1 MCRGRLHAV
10 IWREYLQC
18 VFMFDLQ
25 PTVRIRFDVRL
36 TFWAYEQILTP
47 EDVVPQCELRKG
59 SGYRIYSAK
68 SGGRVVIVKTFHG
81 ARAKRVNSIT
91 NALGSVV
98 HLFKQ

>member
-10 IWREYLQC
+10 IWREGLQC
-18 VFMFDLQ
+18 VDLH
-25 PTVRIRFDVRL
+25 PYFCSIRFDVRL
-36 TFWAYEQILTP
+36 TFWAYEQILTS

-81 ARAKRVNSIT
+81 ARAKRVNSMT